1 MDFANPKKLRILTIC
16 VLFRVLKRLEDR
28 YRLSLSSFC
37 SKHLTSNRCI
47 SGLPCPIAMQFLS
60 SESTFQA
67 LHSIMTFEALKTT
80 VKVEKQ
86 S

>member
-1 MDFANPKKLRILTIC
+1 MQSSDWIFNNVPQDIGLR
-16 VLFRVLKRLEDR
+16 
-28 YRLSLSSFC
+28 LSSFC

-60 SESTFQA
+60 SENTFQA
-67 LHSIMTFEALKTT
+67 LHLVVAFEAIKTT
-80 VKVEKQ
+80 LKVEKQ

>member
-1 MDFANPKKLRILTIC
+1 M
-16 VLFRVLKRLEDR
+16 
-28 YRLSLSSFC
+28 
-37 SKHLTSNRCI
+37 CI

-67 LHSIMTFEALKTT
+67 LLLIVACEAFRTT
-80 VKVEKQ
+80 HKVEKQ